1 MSKYQL
7 IYLFSLIIFLSFK
20 PVLNIPGRLRYILGS
35 YSNPPQNLFGA
46 IEAGGTKMVCAILD
60 PYGNIVNEEKIPTT
74 TPDETVKKML
84 DFFRPYKLSSLG
96 IGTFGPVDLNPR
108 SPTYGS
114 LLNTPKLA
122 WKGFNFME
130 AFKELNT
137 PIGIDTDVNAS
148 CMGETTFGS
157 SKGLSNV
164 IYVTIGTGIGVGVLS
179 EGKLVHGMMHP
190 EGGHILLKKSEDDP
204 GECICPYHDSCFEG
218 LASGP
223 SLLKRYGKPGI
234 ELANDEKVWELEGEY
249 IAQALVNYIMVLQP
263 QKIILGGG
271 VMHQESLFPIIR
283 RKVAEKINNYLITKE
298 LENLDDYIVPCSLDD
313 RQGIL
318 GSFKIGLD
326 KYYEELAE
334 SKEKK

>member
-1 MSKYQL
+1 MSDFRI
-7 IYLFSLIIFLSFK
+7 IYLFILIIFINLKTAST
-20 PVLNIPGRLRYILGS
+20 IPGRLRYILGS
-35 YSNPPQNLFGA
+35 YTNPAQNLFGA

-60 PYGNIVNEEKIPTT
+60 PYGNIVNEIKIPTT
-74 TPDETVKKML
+74 TPDETVNKML
-84 DFFRPYKLSSLG
+84 QFFSPYKLTSLG
-96 IGTFGPVDLNPR
+96 IGTFGPVDLNPN

-114 LLNTPKLA
+114 ILNTPKLA
-122 WKGFNFME
+122 WKGFNYLK
-130 AFKELNT
+130 AFESLNC

-148 CMGETTFGS
+148 CMGEATFGTS
-157 SKGLSNV
+157 QGLSNV
-164 IYVTIGTGIGVGVLS
+164 IYITIGTGIGVGIIS

-190 EGGHILLKKSEDDP
+190 EGGHILLAKNPEDK
-204 GECICPYHDSCFEG
+204 GECICPYHDTCFEG

-223 SLLKRYGKPGI
+223 SILKRYGKPGND
-234 ELANDEKVWELEGEY
+234 LVNDEKVWELEGEY

-263 QKIILGGG
+263 QRIILGGG

-283 RKVAEKINNYLITKE
+283 KKVAEKINKYLITKE

-326 KYYEELAE
+326 KYNEVK
-334 SKEKK
+334 KENENEK